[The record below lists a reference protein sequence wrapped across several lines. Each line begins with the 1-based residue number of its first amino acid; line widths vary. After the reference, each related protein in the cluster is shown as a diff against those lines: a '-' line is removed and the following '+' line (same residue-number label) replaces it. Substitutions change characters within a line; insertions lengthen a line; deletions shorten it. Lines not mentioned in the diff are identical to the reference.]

1 MKKFGK
7 EILEELLMVFTG
19 KSLDIIVPPL
29 VFIVLY
35 KIFNLES
42 ALVGSL
48 VLSVVF
54 LGIRIYKKENLYYA
68 FGGLFGVVFAVGISY
83 LNQNASNFFLP
94 DIIGTSVL
102 IFATTISL
110 FIKKPLAALVSHI
123 TRGWSLE
130 WFYRD
135 DVRPAYKE
143 VTIFWLAFFI
153 VRLGIEITLF
163 LNGSVDDL
171 VIANI
176 ILGLPVTIGVLT
188 ISYIYGMWRLH
199 NLKGPGVDEFK
210 DNKEPPWRGQTR
222 GF

>member
-1 MKKFGK
+1 MKKLFK
-7 EILEELLMVFTG
+7 EIFGELLLVFTG

-29 VFIVLY
+29 LFIALY
-35 KIFNLES
+35 KLWNLES
-42 ALVGSL
+42 ALIGSL
-48 VLSVVF
+48 VLSVIF
-54 LGIRIYKKENLYYA
+54 LVIRIYKKENLYYA
-68 FGGLFGVVFAVGISY
+68 FGGLFGVLFAVGMSY

-94 DIIGTSVL
+94 DIIGTGVL
-102 IFATTISL
+102 IVITTISL
-110 FIKKPLAALVSHI
+110 VFKKPLAALVSHI
-123 TRGWSLE
+123 TRGWSLD

-143 VTIFWLAFFI
+143 VTIFWLTFFI
-153 VRLGIEITLF
+153 VRLVIEITLF
-163 LNGSVDDL
+163 FNGSVDDL

-199 NLKGPGVDEFK
+199 NLKGPSVDEFRDK
-210 DNKEPPWRGQTR
+210 KEPPWRGQTR